1 MGHRPSSC
9 SRPPDFD
16 AEDKNAN
23 ANPSKEAAELDSATA
38 EIRAEAEAGE
48 KGAGIVSERMAEQTQ
63 ENKTQAEQD
72 ADLFKPQDEEE
83 FDYLAYANDRAMF
96 LWGDAIRMGIVKAE
110 EVPEELR
117 KRVKLVEY

>member
-1 MGHRPSSC
+1 
-9 SRPPDFD
+9 
-16 AEDKNAN
+16 
-23 ANPSKEAAELDSATA
+23 
-38 EIRAEAEAGE
+38 
-48 KGAGIVSERMAEQTQ
+48 MAEQTQ